1 MGPTSATDVFSP
13 DPDRRAASVRYD
25 AERLYFAD
33 GTRLPAWR
41 DVPVETPITIVF
53 APIPFA
59 VMVASP
65 QDLEDFATGFSF
77 TEGVIDSIDDIRS
90 IAVDEGE
97 EGLKLIVALAS
108 DKLQRHLAR
117 GRNLAGRTGC
127 GLCGIGDLDALPRA
141 AMVPG
146 NPVDL
151 RIDAIRR
158 ALDQLPERQKLNAV
172 TGAVHAAAWCR
183 LDGRIAAIRED
194 VGRHNALDKL
204 VGHLL
209 RQRTDPLNGFL
220 VITSRCS
227 FEMVEKA
234 AAFGARA
241 LVAIS
246 APTSLA
252 IERARSYGI
261 TLVAI
266 ARRDGALVFNGAAHV
281 IAGSGSG

>member
-1 MGPTSATDVFSP
+1 MSGTSATDVFKP
-13 DPDRRAASVRYD
+13 DPGRRATSVRCD
-25 AERLYFAD
+25 ADKLRFAD
-33 GTRLPAWR
+33 GTRQRAPR
-41 DVPVETPITIVF
+41 DVPVETPMTIVF

-59 VMVASP
+59 VMMASP

-77 TEGVIDSIDDIRS
+77 TEGIVDGIDDIRS
-90 IAVDEGE
+90 VAVEEDE

-127 GLCGIGDLDALPRA
+127 GVCGIGDLDALPRA

-146 NPVDL
+146 VSVDL
-151 RIDAIRR
+151 RIGAIRQ
-158 ALDQLPERQKLNAV
+158 ALEQLPHRQTLNAA
-172 TGAVHAAAWCR
+172 TGAVHAAAWCEP
-183 LDGRIAAIRED
+183 DGRIAAIRED

-204 VGHLL
+204 IGHLL
-209 RQRTDPLNGFL
+209 RQRIDPLGGFI

-241 LVAIS
+241 VVAIS

-252 IERARSYGI
+252 IERARAYGI
-261 TLVAI
+261 TLVAL
-266 ARRDGALVFNGAAHV
+266 ARRDGALVFNGGEHV
-281 IAGSGSG
+281 IAGDGSG